1 MDRSAGVWCRQG
13 LKRLGGERGCH
24 GQRVSGFGNV
34 CRGGVWRND
43 AVLQVPEPGAYLP
56 RAVALTALVAELC
69 RGREQF
75 QGQAA
80 TIVGRGSDHDS

>member
-1 MDRSAGVWCRQG
+1 M
-13 LKRLGGERGCH
+13 
-24 GQRVSGFGNV
+24 

-56 RAVALTALVAELC
+56 RAVALTALMAELC

-80 TIVGRGSDHDS
+80 TVAFRGSQLILSPLWWLSGTMAAMRSAAPSCLCEAAHRIAAR